1 MSVTGKGALI
11 SSKGVAVM
19 AGGPAAKAGLKPGDL
34 IYEFDGRAI
43 TSPEELIVAVRSHD
57 VGDSV
62 LVKYT
67 RNSKNYQATL
77 ILTAGK

>member
-1 MSVTGKGALI
+1 
-11 SSKGVAVM
+11 M
-19 AGGPAAKAGLKPGDL
+19 AMAAMAITSCRKELK
-34 IYEFDGRAI
+34 IAENAI

-62 LVKYT
+62 IVKYT
-67 RNSKNYQATL
+67 RDGKNYQATL